1 MSPVRRL
8 AVPAALLTPALGLVL
23 VLVLVLAGCSGDA
36 SSTPASAPT
45 TVASDDGTPLA
56 DVDTSALV
64 VGRAPFCDLV
74 DPATITSALGS
85 EPTEVSARRS
95 GQRAHVTD
103 DVTDVVHE
111 FGCTWA
117 AGGSRAEAWV
127 FVPPVTRPRATAL
140 ARLARQR
147 AGCTEL
153 ADAPAYGDPSV
164 ALSCRLDSDNG
175 TGIAVSFRGLFG
187 DAWLACSLTTPGG
200 EQEELTDRA
209 GRWCAAVAEGAA
221 QH

>member
-1 MSPVRRL
+1 MSPVRRVAVL
-8 AVPAALLTPALGLVL
+8 AVLLTPALTLAL
-23 VLVLVLAGCSGDA
+23 TLAGCTGDA
-36 SSTPASAPT
+36 SSSPASSPT
-45 TVASDDGTPLA
+45 TGATDEGTPLA
-56 DVDTSALV
+56 DVDTGALV

-74 DPATITSALGS
+74 DPAAITSALGS

-127 FVPPVTRPRATAL
+127 FVPPVTRPRAMAL
-140 ARLARQR
+140 TKLAQQSS
-147 AGCTEL
+147 GCTRL

-164 ALSCRLDSDNG
+164 ALSCRVDSDDG

-200 EQEELTDRA
+200 EQEELTDRT

-221 QH
+221 SG